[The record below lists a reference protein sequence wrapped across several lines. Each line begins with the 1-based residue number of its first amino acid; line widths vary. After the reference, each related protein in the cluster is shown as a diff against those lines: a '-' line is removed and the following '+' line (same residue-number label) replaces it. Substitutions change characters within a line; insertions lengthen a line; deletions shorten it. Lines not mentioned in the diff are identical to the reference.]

1 MGKEMTK
8 TKIKLAIF
16 AGAISLSTIAWCGY
30 AEAER
35 EAAAQ
40 AQGAVEGMEAMEA
53 AMAAAEAEGE
63 AKKAESEAA
72 GPQVE
77 IPKHAKPLIGV
88 WKSFYQS
95 GGKGIILFVWVDDGK
110 GGGFIGCSHG
120 NTRHQSRW
128 LALIEKGG
136 GAVSENQWAKSI
148 SSDGSRCHIV
158 IDKTV
163 KTVVRCD
170 AGKSCNDTEY
180 DQRFQVMPLGGKTIK
195 PYKGEVMIWGGPG
208 WSTQLWHGV
217 RAPISSSREK

>member
-1 MGKEMTK
+1 MNKKITK

-16 AGAISLSTIAWCGY
+16 AGALSLSTIAWCGY

-40 AQGAVEGMEAMEA
+40 AQSEIEAMEA
-53 AMAAAEAEGE
+53 AFAAAEAAADAE
-63 AKKAESEAA
+63 AEEAEPEAA

-77 IPKHAKPLIGV
+77 IPEHAKPLIGV

-95 GGKGIILFVWVDDGK
+95 GGKGIILFVWADDGK

-120 NTRHQSRW
+120 NTSQKRTW
-128 LALIEKGG
+128 LSLIERGG
-136 GAVSENQWAKSI
+136 GVVGVDQWAKSI
-148 SSDGSRCHIV
+148 SSDRSRCHIV

-170 AGKSCNDTEY
+170 AGKSCNDNEY
-180 DQRFQVMPLGGKTIK
+180 DQRFQVMPLGGKSIK

-217 RAPISSSREK
+217 RVPIPASREK